1 MGVKLP
7 NGGTFEIASAYGS
20 AITVTALTNANPAVA
35 TATAHG
41 LSNGDII
48 EVTSGWAKLNNRVVR
63 VTGVTANTFNLEGID
78 TSSTAAYPASGG
90 TGSVRKVTTFVQLAQ
105 IMGTQT
111 TGGEQ
116 QFATYQF
123 LEDDE
128 ESQIPTNKSA
138 RGLSLTIADDPTLP
152 GYIEAAK
159 ANEDR
164 NLRAVRFNIPG
175 GSKILYNGYVSVNET
190 PSTDLNAVMAVQF
203 TLSMRGRATRYAS

>member
-7 NGGTFEIASAYGS
+7 NGGTFEIASAY
-20 AITVTALTNANPAVA
+20 AAPITVTALTNANPAVA

-63 VTGVTANTFNLEGID
+63 VANVTANTFDLEGID
-78 TSSTAAYPASGG
+78 TSDTTAYSAGGG
-90 TGSVRKVTTFVQLAQ
+90 TGSVREITTFVQLAQ
-105 IMGTQT
+105 VMSVQT

-116 QFATYQF
+116 QFVNYQF

-138 RGLSLTIADDPTLP
+138 RGLTMTMGDDPTLP
-152 GYIEAAK
+152 GYIEASK

-164 NLRAVRFNIPG
+164 NLRAIKFNVPG

-190 PSTDLNAVMAVQF
+190 PSANLNEIMSVQL